1 MDWQTHAATWPQ
13 AEHSRFILCKPH
25 KWHVQEAGKGPL
37 LLLIHGAGGGTQ
49 SWRHIWPLLTPHY
62 RVIAVDLPG
71 QGFTRSGNPRRF
83 GLSAMAEDLSA
94 LCRAE
99 GLTPSALIGH
109 SAGAAIALEMARQM
123 EVPPPV
129 IGINAALGNFK
140 GLAGVLF
147 PLMAKALAM
156 TPFVARLFTARATQ
170 PESVR
175 RLVEGTG
182 SRIPEDDL
190 KAYRALVSDPGHVD
204 ATLNMM
210 AQWDLNP
217 LLAALPDYTG
227 PVTLI
232 ATEGDKAVPAGTSR
246 DMAARMPNAWSVVLP
261 DLGHLAHEE
270 APNVIGRELL
280 HTLKVYLP
288 LPHDLKQ

>member
-1 MDWQTHAATWPQ
+1 MEWRTHAATWPHG
-13 AEHSRFILCKPH
+13 EHSRFILCKPH

-49 SWRHIWPLLTPHY
+49 SWRHLWPLLTPHY
-62 RVIAVDLPG
+62 RVIAIDLPG
-71 QGFTRSGNPRRF
+71 QGFTKAGSQQRF
-83 GLSAMAEDLSA
+83 GLSPMAEDIAA

-99 GLTPSALIGH
+99 AWTPAAIIGH
-109 SAGAAIALEMARQM
+109 SAGAAIALEMARHM
-123 EVPPPV
+123 DTPPPV

-156 TPFVARLFTARATQ
+156 TPFVARMFTASAAR
-170 PESVR
+170 PGSVT

-182 SRIPEDDL
+182 SKLSQEDL
-190 KAYRALVSDPGHVD
+190 APYRALVSDPTHVD

-217 LLAALPDYTG
+217 LLAALPEYKG
-227 PVTLI
+227 PVHLI

-246 DMAARMPNAWSVVLP
+246 DMAAKIAGTSVTILP

-270 APNVIGRELL
+270 APEVIFEEIQY
-280 HTLKVYLP
+280 TLNGYLP
-288 LPHDLKQ
+288 QTLDNKQ